1 MGCVAAIVAAGINF
15 ARAPRPV
22 TLGVGLLIVLV
33 AALNIPL
40 GIAVGLLGE
49 RFSRRR
55 VERLFSAGGWLLP
68 SRGADLERGCFARR
82 LTGLTVHDPIRQDP
96 NVCVLERLDRLTAPE
111 AAREKS
117 VDRARDRV
125 EDGIVVAHGR
135 WRCR

>member
-1 MGCVAAIVAAGINF
+1 MTTRDSESAELRARKQTAGRVGFAMGCVAAIVAAGINF

-55 VERLFSAGGWLLP
+55 VEP
-68 SRGADLERGCFARR
+68 
-82 LTGLTVHDPIRQDP
+82 
-96 NVCVLERLDRLTAPE
+96 
-111 AAREKS
+111 
-117 VDRARDRV
+117 
-125 EDGIVVAHGR
+125 
-135 WRCR
+135 